1 MPKVPTA
8 VSQRSISTGN
18 VGSINAPSNMGRGA
32 QQVGTGLMNVSQS
45 ANFLMHSALAAERQR
60 EAEAKHLDELNQ
72 QQGANLLA
80 LEAQQ
85 GIDDD
90 VRGLKDQLSKQTD
103 RSPSLWRAKIRNQD
117 DEEIEVMPDDAVQ
130 LQLRNRID
138 KAIQTAEDSYGPKAK
153 ALVEQ
158 YLRPHA
164 YKATAEFKDYTF
176 GLKVDKG
183 KADLSTSLDI
193 LGKQAA
199 DPHNLMREDSMQRGL
214 DLIDNAKINGLLPP
228 TEVAK
233 LKQNWQA
240 DVGGKYWQT
249 VSQLDPTKILQLESD
264 YRTKG
269 AHLPE
274 GMDPTKLD
282 TYRQMA
288 YGTLDR
294 SQRQRDAMNKA
305 HEEAIKAT
313 QEQNYRG
320 LYSQVLQRDPKAVEA
335 LPEMMANQGLTVE
348 QADKIRSTAEHLAKQ
363 DADNP
368 VLKKSSGLARF
379 EFQKQVNRA
388 KFGDGDLRAIEHD
401 LTESVIGGA
410 MLAEDAQAIMGK
422 ITEAQGHLQSEG
434 QRDYNDKLQRAHKSL
449 MSGLTTTGPMDTY
462 DHVSEDAK
470 KEASDVFYERASQNP
485 GMDPTALRLEVE
497 KIFKPV
503 VEKRREMGMSEADK
517 TALTDAR
524 MQIAVQKG
532 ALSRAA
538 YKEWKDQTET
548 WRNIYKQAIEAQ
560 KTPPPQP
567 SLMERAKEFGS
578 SFFNSAEDE

>member
-32 QQVGTGLMNVSQS
+32 QQVGAGLMNVSQS

-164 YKATAEFKDYTF
+164 FKATSEFKDYTF

-214 DLIDNAKINGLLPP
+214 DLIDNAKVNGLLPP

-233 LKQNWQA
+233 LKQNWKA

-269 AHLPE
+269 AHLPDD
-274 GMDPTKLD
+274 MDPTKLD

-305 HEEAIKAT
+305 HEESIKAT

-348 QADKIRSTAEHLAKQ
+348 QADKIRSTAEHLSKQ

-368 VLKKSSGLARF
+368 ALKQSSGLARF

-388 KFGDGDLRAIEHD
+388 KFGDGDLSAIEND
-401 LTESVIGGA
+401 LTDQVASGQ
-410 MLAEDAQAIMGK
+410 MLATDAQAIMSQ
-422 ITEAQGHLQSEG
+422 ISEAQGHLQSEEKKS
-434 QRDYNDKLQRAHKSL
+434 YNDDVQRAHKNV
-449 MSGLTTTGPMDTY
+449 MSALTTTGIMDKF
-462 DHVSEDAK
+462 DALSEETK
-470 KEASDVFYERASQNP
+470 KNADEYFYKRLAQDPNANP
-485 GMDPTALRLEVE
+485 WQIREETL
-497 KIFKPV
+497 KIFEPILKQRKEV
-503 VEKRREMGMSEADK
+503 GMQEGDK
-517 TALTDAR
+517 LKLDDAR
-524 MQIAVQKG
+524 IEAGVQSG
-532 ALSRAA
+532 ALSKAA
-538 YKEWKDQTET
+538 AKAMRDQTQQDVGMRLREQF
-548 WRNIYKQAIEAQ
+548 IKSYV
-560 KTPPPQP
+560 PPQP
-567 SLMERAKEFGS
+567 SMMERIQQFGS
-578 SFFNSAEDE
+578 SLFQGSDE

>member
-32 QQVGTGLMNVSQS
+32 QQIGAGLMNVSQS

-164 YKATAEFKDYTF
+164 FKATSEFKDYTF

-228 TEVAK
+228 TDVAK

-240 DVGGKYWQT
+240 DVGNKYWQT
-249 VSQLDPTKILQLESD
+249 VSQLDPTKILNLESD

-305 HEEAIKAT
+305 HEESIKAT
-313 QEQNYRG
+313 QEQHYRE

-335 LPEMMANQGLTVE
+335 LPEMMATQGLTVE

-368 VLKKSSGLARF
+368 ALKQSSGLARF
-379 EFQKQVNRA
+379 EFQKQVTRA
-388 KFGDGDLRAIEHD
+388 KFGDGDLSAIEND
-401 LTESVIGGA
+401 LTDQVTSGQ
-410 MLAEDAQAIMGK
+410 MLATDAQAIMSQ
-422 ITEAQGHLQSEG
+422 ISEAQGHLQSEEKKS
-434 QRDYNDKLQRAHKSL
+434 YNDDVQRAHKNV
-449 MSGLTTTGPMDTY
+449 MSALTTTGIMDKF
-462 DHVSEDAK
+462 DALSEETK
-470 KEASDVFYERASQNP
+470 KNADEYFYKRLAQEPNANP
-485 GMDPTALRLEVE
+485 WQIREETL
-497 KIFKPV
+497 KIFEPILKQRKEV
-503 VEKRREMGMSEADK
+503 GMQEGDK
-517 TALTDAR
+517 LKLDDAR
-524 MQIAVQKG
+524 IEAGVQSG
-532 ALSRAA
+532 ALSKAA
-538 YKEWKDQTET
+538 AKAMRDQTQQDIGMRLREQF
-548 WRNIYKQAIEAQ
+548 IKSYV
-560 KTPPPQP
+560 PPQP
-567 SLMERAKEFGS
+567 SMMERIQQFGS
-578 SFFNSAEDE
+578 SLFQGSDE

>member
-32 QQVGTGLMNVSQS
+32 QQIGAGLMNVSQS

-164 YKATAEFKDYTF
+164 FKATSEFKDYTF

-335 LPEMMANQGLTVE
+335 LPEMMATQGLTVE

-368 VLKKSSGLARF
+368 ALKQSSGLARF
-379 EFQKQVNRA
+379 EFQKQVTRA
-388 KFGDGDLRAIEHD
+388 KFGDGDLSAIEDD
-401 LTESVIGGA
+401 LTDQVASGQ
-410 MLAEDAQAIMGK
+410 MLATDAQAIMSQ
-422 ITEAQGHLQSEG
+422 ISEAQGHLQSEEKKS
-434 QRDYNDKLQRAHKSL
+434 YNDDVQRAHKNV
-449 MSGLTTTGPMDTY
+449 MSALTTTGIMDKF
-462 DHVSEDAK
+462 DALSEETK
-470 KEASDVFYERASQNP
+470 KNADEYFYKRLAQEPNANP
-485 GMDPTALRLEVE
+485 WQIREETL
-497 KIFKPV
+497 KIFEPILKQRKEV
-503 VEKRREMGMSEADK
+503 GMQEGDK
-517 TALTDAR
+517 LKLDDAR
-524 MQIAVQKG
+524 IEAGVQSG
-532 ALSRAA
+532 ALSKAA
-538 YKEWKDQTET
+538 AKAMRDQTQQDIGMRLREQF
-548 WRNIYKQAIEAQ
+548 IKSYV
-560 KTPPPQP
+560 PPQP
-567 SLMERAKEFGS
+567 SMMERIQQFGS
-578 SFFNSAEDE
+578 SLFQGSDE

>member
-32 QQVGTGLMNVSQS
+32 QQVGAGLMNVSQS

-214 DLIDNAKINGLLPP
+214 DLIDNAKVNGLLPP

-240 DVGGKYWQT
+240 DVGNKYWQT
-249 VSQLDPTKILQLESD
+249 VAQLDPTKILQLESD

-368 VLKKSSGLARF
+368 ALKKSSGLARF

-388 KFGDGDLRAIEHD
+388 KFGDGDLSAIEND
-401 LTESVIGGA
+401 LTDQVTSGQ
-410 MLAEDAQAIMGK
+410 MLATDAQAIMSQ
-422 ITEAQGHLQSEG
+422 ISEAQGHLQSEEKKS
-434 QRDYNDKLQRAHKSL
+434 YNDDVQRAHKNV
-449 MSGLTTTGPMDTY
+449 MSALTTTGIMDKF
-462 DHVSEDAK
+462 DALSEETK
-470 KEASDVFYERASQNP
+470 KNADEYFYKRLAQDPNANP
-485 GMDPTALRLEVE
+485 WQIREETL
-497 KIFKPV
+497 KIFEPILKQRKEV
-503 VEKRREMGMSEADK
+503 GMQEGDK
-517 TALTDAR
+517 LKLDDAR
-524 MQIAVQKG
+524 IEAGVQSG
-532 ALSRAA
+532 ALSKAA
-538 YKEWKDQTET
+538 AKAMRDQTQQDIGMRLREQF
-548 WRNIYKQAIEAQ
+548 IKSYV
-560 KTPPPQP
+560 PPQP
-567 SLMERAKEFGS
+567 SMMERIQQFGS
-578 SFFNSAEDE
+578 SLFQGSDE

>member
-32 QQVGTGLMNVSQS
+32 QQIGAGLMNVSQS

-164 YKATAEFKDYTF
+164 FKATSEFKDYTF

-214 DLIDNAKINGLLPP
+214 DLIDNAKVNGLLPP

-233 LKQNWQA
+233 LKQNWKA

-269 AHLPE
+269 AHLPDD
-274 GMDPTKLD
+274 MDPTKLD

-294 SQRQRDAMNKA
+294 YQRQRDAMNKA
-305 HEEAIKAT
+305 HEESIKAT

-335 LPEMMANQGLTVE
+335 LPEMMATQGLTVE

-368 VLKKSSGLARF
+368 ALKQSSGLARF
-379 EFQKQVNRA
+379 EFQKQVTRA
-388 KFGDGDLRAIEHD
+388 KFGDGDLSAIEND
-401 LTESVIGGA
+401 LTDQVTSGQ
-410 MLAEDAQAIMGK
+410 MLATDAQAIMSQ
-422 ITEAQGHLQSEG
+422 ISEAQGHLQSEEKKS
-434 QRDYNDKLQRAHKSL
+434 YNDDVQRAHKNV
-449 MSGLTTTGPMDTY
+449 MSALTTTGIMDKF
-462 DHVSEDAK
+462 DALSEETK
-470 KEASDVFYERASQNP
+470 KNADEYFYKRLAQDPNANP
-485 GMDPTALRLEVE
+485 WQIREETL
-497 KIFKPV
+497 KIFEPILKQRKEV
-503 VEKRREMGMSEADK
+503 GMQEGDK
-517 TALTDAR
+517 LKLDDAR
-524 MQIAVQKG
+524 IEAGVQSG
-532 ALSRAA
+532 ALSKAA
-538 YKEWKDQTET
+538 AKAMRDQTQQDIGMRLREQF
-548 WRNIYKQAIEAQ
+548 IKSYV
-560 KTPPPQP
+560 PPQP
-567 SLMERAKEFGS
+567 SMMERIQQFGS
-578 SFFNSAEDE
+578 SLFQGSDE

>member
-32 QQVGTGLMNVSQS
+32 QQIGAGLMNVSQS

-164 YKATAEFKDYTF
+164 FKATSEFKDYTF

-214 DLIDNAKINGLLPP
+214 DLIDNAKVNGLLPP

-233 LKQNWQA
+233 LKQNWKA

-313 QEQNYRG
+313 QEQNSSG
-320 LYSQVLQRDPKAVEA
+320 LYSRVLQRDPKVLGE
-335 LPEMMANQGLTVE
+335 LPGLLLDQGLTVE

-368 VLKKSSGLARF
+368 ALKKSSGLARF
-379 EFQKQVNRA
+379 DFQKQVTRA
-388 KFGDGDLRAIEHD
+388 KFGDGDLSAIEDD
-401 LTESVIGGA
+401 LTDQVASGQ
-410 MLAEDAQAIMGK
+410 MLATDAQAIMSQ
-422 ITEAQGHLQSEG
+422 ISEAQGHLQSEEKKS
-434 QRDYNDKLQRAHKSL
+434 YNDDVQRAHKNV
-449 MSGLTTTGPMDTY
+449 MSALTTTGIMDKF
-462 DHVSEDAK
+462 DALSEETK
-470 KEASDVFYERASQNP
+470 KNADEYFYKRLAQEPNANP
-485 GMDPTALRLEVE
+485 WQIREETL
-497 KIFKPV
+497 KIFEPILKQRKEV
-503 VEKRREMGMSEADK
+503 GMQEGDK
-517 TALTDAR
+517 LKLDDAR
-524 MQIAVQKG
+524 IEAGVQSG
-532 ALSRAA
+532 ALSKAA
-538 YKEWKDQTET
+538 AKAMRDQTQQDIGMRLREQF
-548 WRNIYKQAIEAQ
+548 IKSYV
-560 KTPPPQP
+560 PPQP
-567 SLMERAKEFGS
+567 SMMERIQQFGS
-578 SFFNSAEDE
+578 SLFQGSDE

>member
-1 MPKVPTA
+1 
-8 VSQRSISTGN
+8 
-18 VGSINAPSNMGRGA
+18 
-32 QQVGTGLMNVSQS
+32 
-45 ANFLMHSALAAERQR
+45 
-60 EAEAKHLDELNQ
+60 
-72 QQGANLLA
+72 
-80 LEAQQ
+80 
-85 GIDDD
+85 
-90 VRGLKDQLSKQTD
+90 
-103 RSPSLWRAKIRNQD
+103 
-117 DEEIEVMPDDAVQ
+117 MPDDAVQ

-164 YKATAEFKDYTF
+164 FKATSEFKDYTF

-228 TEVAK
+228 TDVAK

-240 DVGGKYWQT
+240 DVGNKYWQT
-249 VSQLDPTKILQLESD
+249 VSQLDPTKILNLESD

-348 QADKIRSTAEHLAKQ
+348 QADKIRSTAEHLSKQ

-368 VLKKSSGLARF
+368 ALKQSSGLARF

-388 KFGDGDLRAIEHD
+388 KFGDGDLSAIEND
-401 LTESVIGGA
+401 LTDQVASGQ
-410 MLAEDAQAIMGK
+410 MLATDAQAIMSQ
-422 ITEAQGHLQSEG
+422 ISEAQGHLQSEEKKS
-434 QRDYNDKLQRAHKSL
+434 YNDDVQRAHKNV
-449 MSGLTTTGPMDTY
+449 MSALTTTGIMDKF
-462 DHVSEDAK
+462 DALSEETK
-470 KEASDVFYERASQNP
+470 KNADEYFYKRLAQEPNANP
-485 GMDPTALRLEVE
+485 WQIREETL
-497 KIFKPV
+497 KIFEPILKQRKEV
-503 VEKRREMGMSEADK
+503 GMQEGDK
-517 TALTDAR
+517 LKLDDAR
-524 MQIAVQKG
+524 IEAGVQSG
-532 ALSRAA
+532 ALSKAA
-538 YKEWKDQTET
+538 AKAMRDQTQQDIGMRLREQF
-548 WRNIYKQAIEAQ
+548 IKSYV
-560 KTPPPQP
+560 PPQP
-567 SLMERAKEFGS
+567 SMMERIQQFGS
-578 SFFNSAEDE
+578 SLFQGSDE

>member
-32 QQVGTGLMNVSQS
+32 QQIGAGLMNVSQS

-164 YKATAEFKDYTF
+164 FKATSEFKDYTF

-228 TEVAK
+228 TDVAK

-240 DVGGKYWQT
+240 DVGNKYWQT
-249 VSQLDPTKILQLESD
+249 VSQLDPTKILNLESD

-305 HEEAIKAT
+305 HEESIKAT
-313 QEQNYRG
+313 QEQHYRE

-335 LPEMMANQGLTVE
+335 LPEMMATQGLTVE

-368 VLKKSSGLARF
+368 ALKQSSGLARF
-379 EFQKQVNRA
+379 EFQKQVTRA
-388 KFGDGDLRAIEHD
+388 KFGDGDLSAIEDD
-401 LTESVIGGA
+401 LTDQVASGQ
-410 MLAEDAQAIMGK
+410 MLATDAQAIMSQ
-422 ITEAQGHLQSEG
+422 ISEAQGHLQSEEKKS
-434 QRDYNDKLQRAHKSL
+434 YNDDVQRAHKNV
-449 MSGLTTTGPMDTY
+449 MSALTTTGIMDKF
-462 DHVSEDAK
+462 DALSEETK
-470 KEASDVFYERASQNP
+470 KNADEYFYKRLAQEPNANP
-485 GMDPTALRLEVE
+485 WQIREETL
-497 KIFKPV
+497 KIFEPILKQRKEV
-503 VEKRREMGMSEADK
+503 GMQEGDK
-517 TALTDAR
+517 LKLDDAR
-524 MQIAVQKG
+524 IEAGVQSG
-532 ALSRAA
+532 ALSKAA
-538 YKEWKDQTET
+538 AKAMRDQTQQDIGMRLREQF
-548 WRNIYKQAIEAQ
+548 IKSYV
-560 KTPPPQP
+560 PPQP
-567 SLMERAKEFGS
+567 SMMERIQQFGS
-578 SFFNSAEDE
+578 SLFQGSDE

>member
-32 QQVGTGLMNVSQS
+32 QQIGAGLMNVSQS

-138 KAIQTAEDSYGPKAK
+138 KAIQTAEDAYGPKAK

-164 YKATAEFKDYTF
+164 FKATSEFKDYTF

-214 DLIDNAKINGLLPP
+214 DLIDNAKVNGLLPP

-305 HEEAIKAT
+305 HEESIKAT
-313 QEQNYRG
+313 QEQHYRE

-335 LPEMMANQGLTVE
+335 LPEMMATQGLTVE

-368 VLKKSSGLARF
+368 ALKQSSGLARF
-379 EFQKQVNRA
+379 EFQKQVTRA
-388 KFGDGDLRAIEHD
+388 KFGDGDLSAIEND
-401 LTESVIGGA
+401 LTDQVTSGQ
-410 MLAEDAQAIMGK
+410 MLATDAQAIMSQ
-422 ITEAQGHLQSEG
+422 ISEAQGHLQSEEKKS
-434 QRDYNDKLQRAHKSL
+434 YNDDVQRAHKNV
-449 MSGLTTTGPMDTY
+449 MSALTTTGIMDKF
-462 DHVSEDAK
+462 DALSEETK
-470 KEASDVFYERASQNP
+470 KNADEYFYKRLAQEPNANP
-485 GMDPTALRLEVE
+485 WQIREETL
-497 KIFKPV
+497 KIFEPILKQRKEV
-503 VEKRREMGMSEADK
+503 GMQEGDK
-517 TALTDAR
+517 LKLDDAR
-524 MQIAVQKG
+524 IEAGVQSG
-532 ALSRAA
+532 ALSKAA
-538 YKEWKDQTET
+538 AKAMRDQTQQDIGMRLREQF
-548 WRNIYKQAIEAQ
+548 IKSYV
-560 KTPPPQP
+560 PPQP
-567 SLMERAKEFGS
+567 SMMERIQQFGS
-578 SFFNSAEDE
+578 SLFQGSDE

>member
-32 QQVGTGLMNVSQS
+32 QQIGAGLMNVSQS

-164 YKATAEFKDYTF
+164 FKATSEFKDYTF

-335 LPEMMANQGLTVE
+335 LPEMMATQGLTVE

-368 VLKKSSGLARF
+368 ALKQSSGLARF
-379 EFQKQVNRA
+379 EFQKQVTRA
-388 KFGDGDLRAIEHD
+388 KFGDGDLSAIEND
-401 LTESVIGGA
+401 LTDQVTSGQ
-410 MLAEDAQAIMGK
+410 MLATDAQAIMSQ
-422 ITEAQGHLQSEG
+422 ISEAQGHLQSEEKKS
-434 QRDYNDKLQRAHKSL
+434 YNDDVQRAHKNV
-449 MSGLTTTGPMDTY
+449 MSALTTTGIMDKF
-462 DHVSEDAK
+462 DALSEETK
-470 KEASDVFYERASQNP
+470 KNADEYFYKRLAQEPNANP
-485 GMDPTALRLEVE
+485 WQIREETL
-497 KIFKPV
+497 KIFEPILKQRKEV
-503 VEKRREMGMSEADK
+503 GMQEGDK
-517 TALTDAR
+517 LKLDDAR
-524 MQIAVQKG
+524 IEAGVQSG
-532 ALSRAA
+532 ALSKAA
-538 YKEWKDQTET
+538 AKAMRDQTQQDIGMRLREQF
-548 WRNIYKQAIEAQ
+548 IKSYV
-560 KTPPPQP
+560 PPQP
-567 SLMERAKEFGS
+567 SMMERIQQFGS
-578 SFFNSAEDE
+578 SLFQGSDE

>member
-18 VGSINAPSNMGRGA
+18 IGSINAPSNMGRGA
-32 QQVGTGLMNVSQS
+32 QQIGAGLMNVSQS

-103 RSPSLWRAKIRNQD
+103 RSPMLWRAKIRNQGD
-117 DEEIEVMPDDAVQ
+117 DEIEVMPDDAVQ

-138 KAIQTAEDSYGPKAK
+138 KAIQTAEDAYGPKAK

-164 YKATAEFKDYTF
+164 FKATSEFKDYTF

-214 DLIDNAKINGLLPP
+214 DLIDNAKVNGLLPP
-228 TEVAK
+228 TDVAK

-335 LPEMMANQGLTVE
+335 LPEMMATQGLTVE

-368 VLKKSSGLARF
+368 ALKQSSGLARF
-379 EFQKQVNRA
+379 EFQKQVTRA
-388 KFGDGDLRAIEHD
+388 KFGDGDLSAIEND
-401 LTESVIGGA
+401 LTDQVTSGQ
-410 MLAEDAQAIMGK
+410 MLATDAQAIMSQ
-422 ITEAQGHLQSEG
+422 INEAQGHLQSEEKKS
-434 QRDYNDKLQRAHKSL
+434 YNDDVQRAHKNV
-449 MSGLTTTGPMDTY
+449 MSALTTTGIMDKF
-462 DHVSEDAK
+462 DALSEETK
-470 KEASDVFYERASQNP
+470 KNADEYFYKRLAQEPNANP
-485 GMDPTALRLEVE
+485 WQIREETL
-497 KIFKPV
+497 KIFEPILKQRKEV
-503 VEKRREMGMSEADK
+503 GMQEGDK
-517 TALTDAR
+517 LKLDDAR
-524 MQIAVQKG
+524 IEAGVQSG
-532 ALSRAA
+532 ALSKAA
-538 YKEWKDQTET
+538 AKAMRDQTQQDIGMRLREQF
-548 WRNIYKQAIEAQ
+548 IKSYV
-560 KTPPPQP
+560 PPQP
-567 SLMERAKEFGS
+567 SMMERIQQFGS
-578 SFFNSAEDE
+578 SLFQGSDE

>member
-32 QQVGTGLMNVSQS
+32 QQIGAGLMNVSQS

-164 YKATAEFKDYTF
+164 FKATSEFKDYTF

-335 LPEMMANQGLTVE
+335 LPEMMATQGLTVE

-368 VLKKSSGLARF
+368 ALKQSSGLARF
-379 EFQKQVNRA
+379 EFQKQVTRA
-388 KFGDGDLRAIEHD
+388 KFGDGDLSAIEND
-401 LTESVIGGA
+401 LTDQVTSGQ
-410 MLAEDAQAIMGK
+410 MLATDAQAIMSQ
-422 ITEAQGHLQSEG
+422 ISEAQGHLQSEEKKS
-434 QRDYNDKLQRAHKSL
+434 YNDDVQRAHKNV
-449 MSGLTTTGPMDTY
+449 MSALTTTGIMDKF
-462 DHVSEDAK
+462 DALSEETK
-470 KEASDVFYERASQNP
+470 KNADEYFYKRLAQDPNANP
-485 GMDPTALRLEVE
+485 WQIREETL
-497 KIFKPV
+497 KIFEPILKQRKEV
-503 VEKRREMGMSEADK
+503 GMQEGDK
-517 TALTDAR
+517 LKLDDAR
-524 MQIAVQKG
+524 IEAGVQSG
-532 ALSRAA
+532 ALSKAA
-538 YKEWKDQTET
+538 AKAMRDQTQQDIGMRLREQF
-548 WRNIYKQAIEAQ
+548 IKSYV
-560 KTPPPQP
+560 PPQP
-567 SLMERAKEFGS
+567 SMMERIQQFGS
-578 SFFNSAEDE
+578 SLFQGSDE

>member
-32 QQVGTGLMNVSQS
+32 QQIGAGLMNVSQS

-117 DEEIEVMPDDAVQ
+117 DDEIEVMPDDAVQ

-164 YKATAEFKDYTF
+164 FKATSEFKDYTF

-305 HEEAIKAT
+305 HEESIKAT
-313 QEQNYRG
+313 QEQPYRE
-320 LYSQVLQRDPKAVEA
+320 LDSQVVQRDPKAVEA
-335 LPEMMANQGLTVE
+335 LPEMMATQGLTVE

-368 VLKKSSGLARF
+368 ALKQSSGLARF
-379 EFQKQVNRA
+379 EFQKQVTRA
-388 KFGDGDLRAIEHD
+388 KFGDGDLSAIEND
-401 LTESVIGGA
+401 LTDQVTSGQ
-410 MLAEDAQAIMGK
+410 MLATDAQAIMSQ
-422 ITEAQGHLQSEG
+422 INEAQGHLQSEEKKS
-434 QRDYNDKLQRAHKSL
+434 YNDDVQRAHKNV
-449 MSGLTTTGPMDTY
+449 MSALTTTGIMDKF
-462 DHVSEDAK
+462 DALSEETK
-470 KEASDVFYERASQNP
+470 KNADEYFYKRLAQEPNANP
-485 GMDPTALRLEVE
+485 WQIREETL
-497 KIFKPV
+497 KIFEPILKQRKEV
-503 VEKRREMGMSEADK
+503 GMQEGDK
-517 TALTDAR
+517 LKLDDAR
-524 MQIAVQKG
+524 IEAGVQSG
-532 ALSRAA
+532 ALSKAA
-538 YKEWKDQTET
+538 AKAMRDQTQQDIGMRLREQF
-548 WRNIYKQAIEAQ
+548 IKSYV
-560 KTPPPQP
+560 PPQP
-567 SLMERAKEFGS
+567 SMMERIQQFGS
-578 SFFNSAEDE
+578 SLFQGSDE

>member
-32 QQVGTGLMNVSQS
+32 QQIGAGLMNVSQS

-103 RSPSLWRAKIRNQD
+103 RSPMLWRAKIRNQD
-117 DEEIEVMPDDAVQ
+117 DDEIEVMPDDAVQ

-138 KAIQTAEDSYGPKAK
+138 KAIQTAEDAYGPKAK

-164 YKATAEFKDYTF
+164 FKATSEFKDYTF

-228 TEVAK
+228 TDVAK

-240 DVGGKYWQT
+240 DVGNKYWQT
-249 VSQLDPTKILQLESD
+249 VSQLDPTKILNLESD

-335 LPEMMANQGLTVE
+335 LPKMMASQGLTVE

-368 VLKKSSGLARF
+368 ALKQSSGLARF

-388 KFGDGDLRAIEHD
+388 KFGDGDLSAIEND
-401 LTESVIGGA
+401 LTDQVASGQ
-410 MLAEDAQAIMGK
+410 MLATDAQAIMSQ
-422 ITEAQGHLQSEG
+422 ISEAQGHLQSEEKKS
-434 QRDYNDKLQRAHKSL
+434 YNDDVQRAHKNV
-449 MSGLTTTGPMDTY
+449 MSALTTTGLMDKF
-462 DHVSEDAK
+462 DALSEETK
-470 KEASDVFYERASQNP
+470 KNADEYFYKRLAQEPNANP
-485 GMDPTALRLEVE
+485 WQIREETL
-497 KIFKPV
+497 KIFEPILKQRKEV
-503 VEKRREMGMSEADK
+503 GMQEGDK
-517 TALTDAR
+517 LKLDDAR
-524 MQIAVQKG
+524 IEAGVQSG
-532 ALSRAA
+532 ALSKAA
-538 YKEWKDQTET
+538 AKAMRDQTQQDIGMRLREQF
-548 WRNIYKQAIEAQ
+548 IKSYV
-560 KTPPPQP
+560 PPQP
-567 SLMERAKEFGS
+567 SMMERIQQFGS
-578 SFFNSAEDE
+578 SLFQGSDE

>member
-1 MPKVPTA
+1 
-8 VSQRSISTGN
+8 
-18 VGSINAPSNMGRGA
+18 
-32 QQVGTGLMNVSQS
+32 
-45 ANFLMHSALAAERQR
+45 
-60 EAEAKHLDELNQ
+60 
-72 QQGANLLA
+72 
-80 LEAQQ
+80 
-85 GIDDD
+85 
-90 VRGLKDQLSKQTD
+90 
-103 RSPSLWRAKIRNQD
+103 
-117 DEEIEVMPDDAVQ
+117 MPDDAVQ

-164 YKATAEFKDYTF
+164 FKATSEFKDYTF

-335 LPEMMANQGLTVE
+335 LPEMMASQGLTVE
-348 QADKIRSTAEHLAKQ
+348 QADKIRSTAEHLSKQ

-368 VLKKSSGLARF
+368 ALKKSSGLARF

-388 KFGDGDLRAIEHD
+388 KFGDGDLSAIEND
-401 LTESVIGGA
+401 LTDQVTSGT
-410 MLAEDAQAIMGK
+410 MLATDAQAIMSQ
-422 ITEAQGHLQSEG
+422 ISEAQGHLQSEEKKS
-434 QRDYNDKLQRAHKSL
+434 YNDDVQRAHKNV
-449 MSGLTTTGPMDTY
+449 MSALTTTGIMDKF
-462 DHVSEDAK
+462 DALSEETK
-470 KEASDVFYERASQNP
+470 KNADEYFYKRLAQEPNANP
-485 GMDPTALRLEVE
+485 WQIREETL
-497 KIFKPV
+497 KIFEPILKQRKEV
-503 VEKRREMGMSEADK
+503 GMQEGDK
-517 TALTDAR
+517 LKLDDAR
-524 MQIAVQKG
+524 IEAGVQSG
-532 ALSRAA
+532 ALSKAA
-538 YKEWKDQTET
+538 AKAMRDQTQQDIGMRLREQF
-548 WRNIYKQAIEAQ
+548 IKSYV
-560 KTPPPQP
+560 PPQP
-567 SLMERAKEFGS
+567 SMMERIQQFGS
-578 SFFNSAEDE
+578 SLFQGSDE

>member
-32 QQVGTGLMNVSQS
+32 QQIGAGLMNVSQS

-103 RSPSLWRAKIRNQD
+103 RSPMLWRAKIRNQD

-138 KAIQTAEDSYGPKAK
+138 KAIQTAEDAYGPKAK

-164 YKATAEFKDYTF
+164 FKATSEFKDYTF

-228 TEVAK
+228 TDVAK

-240 DVGGKYWQT
+240 DVGNKYWQT
-249 VSQLDPTKILQLESD
+249 VSQLDPTKILNLESD

-305 HEEAIKAT
+305 HEESIKAT
-313 QEQNYRG
+313 QEQHYRE

-335 LPEMMANQGLTVE
+335 LPEMMATQGLTVE

-368 VLKKSSGLARF
+368 ALKQSSGLARF
-379 EFQKQVNRA
+379 EFQKQVTRA
-388 KFGDGDLRAIEHD
+388 KFGDGDLSAIEND
-401 LTESVIGGA
+401 LTDQVTSGQ
-410 MLAEDAQAIMGK
+410 MLATDAQAIMSQ
-422 ITEAQGHLQSEG
+422 ISEAQGHLQSEEKKS
-434 QRDYNDKLQRAHKSL
+434 YNDDVQRAHKNV
-449 MSGLTTTGPMDTY
+449 MSALTTTGIMDKF
-462 DHVSEDAK
+462 DALSEETK
-470 KEASDVFYERASQNP
+470 KNADEYFYKRLAQEPNANP
-485 GMDPTALRLEVE
+485 WQIREETL
-497 KIFKPV
+497 KIFEPILKQRKEV
-503 VEKRREMGMSEADK
+503 GMQEGDK
-517 TALTDAR
+517 LKLDDAR
-524 MQIAVQKG
+524 IEAGVQSG
-532 ALSRAA
+532 ALSKAA
-538 YKEWKDQTET
+538 AKAMRDQTQQDIGMRLREQF
-548 WRNIYKQAIEAQ
+548 IKSYV
-560 KTPPPQP
+560 PPQP
-567 SLMERAKEFGS
+567 SMMERIQQFGS
-578 SFFNSAEDE
+578 SLFQGSDE

>member
-32 QQVGTGLMNVSQS
+32 QQIGAGLMNVSQS

-130 LQLRNRID
+130 LQLRHRID
-138 KAIQTAEDSYGPKAK
+138 KAIQTAEDAYGPKAK

-164 YKATAEFKDYTF
+164 YKATSEFKDYTF

-183 KADLSTSLDI
+183 KADLATSLDI

-368 VLKKSSGLARF
+368 ALKKSSGLARF
-379 EFQKQVNRA
+379 DFQKRVNRA
-388 KFGDGDLRAIEHD
+388 KFGDGDLSAIEHD

-410 MLAEDAQAIMGK
+410 MLAEDAQAIMGN
-422 ITEAQGHLQSEG
+422 ITEAQGHLQSEEKKS
-434 QRDYNDKLQRAHKSL
+434 YNDDVQRAHKNV
-449 MSGLTTTGPMDTY
+449 MSALTTTGIMDKF
-462 DHVSEDAK
+462 DALSEETK
-470 KEASDVFYERASQNP
+470 KNADEYFYKRLAQDPNANP
-485 GMDPTALRLEVE
+485 WQIREETL
-497 KIFKPV
+497 KIFEPILKQRKEV
-503 VEKRREMGMSEADK
+503 GMQEGDK
-517 TALTDAR
+517 LKLDDAR
-524 MQIAVQKG
+524 IEAGVQSG
-532 ALSRAA
+532 ALSKAA
-538 YKEWKDQTET
+538 AKAMRDQTQQDIGMRLREQF
-548 WRNIYKQAIEAQ
+548 IKSYV
-560 KTPPPQP
+560 PPQP
-567 SLMERAKEFGS
+567 SMMERIQQFGS
-578 SFFNSAEDE
+578 SLFQGSDE

>member
-32 QQVGTGLMNVSQS
+32 QQIGAGLMNVSQS

-164 YKATAEFKDYTF
+164 FKATSEFKDYTF

-228 TEVAK
+228 TDVAK

-240 DVGGKYWQT
+240 DVGNKYWQT
-249 VSQLDPTKILQLESD
+249 VSQLDPTKILNLESD

-305 HEEAIKAT
+305 HEESIKAT

-335 LPEMMANQGLTVE
+335 LPEMMASQGLTVE
-348 QADKIRSTAEHLAKQ
+348 QADKIRSTAEHLAEQ

-368 VLKKSSGLARF
+368 ALKKSSGLARF
-379 EFQKQVNRA
+379 DFQKQVTRA
-388 KFGDGDLRAIEHD
+388 KFGDGDLSAIEND
-401 LTESVIGGA
+401 LTDQVTSGQ
-410 MLAEDAQAIMGK
+410 MLATDAQAIMSQ
-422 ITEAQGHLQSEG
+422 INEAQGHLQSEEKKS
-434 QRDYNDKLQRAHKSL
+434 YNDDVQRAHKNV
-449 MSGLTTTGPMDTY
+449 MSALTTTGIMDKF
-462 DHVSEDAK
+462 DALSEETK
-470 KEASDVFYERASQNP
+470 KNADEYFYKRLAQEPNANP
-485 GMDPTALRLEVE
+485 WQIREETL
-497 KIFKPV
+497 KIFEPILKQRKEV
-503 VEKRREMGMSEADK
+503 GMQEGDK
-517 TALTDAR
+517 LKLDDAR
-524 MQIAVQKG
+524 IEAGVQSG
-532 ALSRAA
+532 ALSKAA
-538 YKEWKDQTET
+538 AKAMRDQTQQDIGMRLREQF
-548 WRNIYKQAIEAQ
+548 IKSYV
-560 KTPPPQP
+560 PPQP
-567 SLMERAKEFGS
+567 SMMERIQQFGS
-578 SFFNSAEDE
+578 SLFQGSDE